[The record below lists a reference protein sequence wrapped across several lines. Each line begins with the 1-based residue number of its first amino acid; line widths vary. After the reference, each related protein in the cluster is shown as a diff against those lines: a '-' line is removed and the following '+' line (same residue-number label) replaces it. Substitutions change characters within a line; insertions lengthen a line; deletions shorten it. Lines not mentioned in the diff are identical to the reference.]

1 MSDLKIF
8 TDNVE
13 GKAVNQIHELLRQE
27 PFKNCKVRIMPD
39 VHAGKGCVI
48 GFTADLGDKV
58 IPNIVGVDI
67 GCGMLCVELG
77 KIELNLEK
85 LDNTIHEVIPA
96 GRNIREQRL
105 TEFSRINELYCLRE
119 LKETKKFN
127 RAIGTL
133 GGGNHFIEVDEDDE
147 GNKYLVIHTGSRN
160 MGKQVADYY
169 QNLAIELCSGKEE
182 MYQKKEEI
190 IRTYKEQGRKSE
202 IQKAIKELEKEYKNN
217 KPNLPNELCYLGGK
231 YREMYLH
238 DMRICQKYA
247 SLNRK
252 YIAKQILLNY
262 FEIKDSYQ
270 LRFYWVGKN
279 YWYTQDMVN
288 YPFNVFETI
297 HNYISFEDN
306 IVRKGAIS
314 AKKGE
319 RVLIPINMR
328 DGSIIAVGKG
338 NNDWNQSAPHG
349 AGRIMS
355 RGQAKETFNL
365 QEFEYSMKGIYTTSV
380 NQSTIDEAPFVYK
393 PMQEIIDN
401 IKDTVAIEKIIK
413 PIYNFKASN

>member
-1 MSDLKIF
+1 MKNLKIF
-8 TDNVE
+8 TKNIE
-13 GKAVNQIHELLRQE
+13 QEAINQINLLLEQE
-27 PFKNCKVRIMPD
+27 PFKDCKARIMPD

-48 GFTADLGDKV
+48 GFTADLGEKV

-77 KIELNLEK
+77 NIELDLGK
-85 LDNTIHEVIPA
+85 LDNIINQCVPA
-96 GRNIREQRL
+96 GRNIREHKL
-105 TEFSRINELYCLRE
+105 INFEKINELCCLRE
-119 LKETKKFN
+119 LKETNKFN

-133 GGGNHFIEVDEDDE
+133 GGGNHFIEVDADEE

-160 MGKQVADYY
+160 LGKQVADYY

-190 IRTYKEQGRKSE
+190 IRTYKEQGKKSE
-202 IQKAIKELEKEYKNN
+202 IQKALKELEKEYKGN
-217 KPNLPNELCYLGGK
+217 KPNLPNELCYLTGK

-238 DMRICQKYA
+238 DMRICQEYA
-247 SLNRK
+247 SLNRLH
-252 YIAKQILLNY
+252 IAREILFHY
-262 FEIKDSYQ
+262 FQ
-270 LRFYWVGKN
+270 LTVISSIINPPILEKR
-279 YWYTQDMVN
+279 
-288 YPFNVFETI
+288 FETI

-338 NNDWNQSAPHG
+338 NIDWNNSAPHG

-355 RGQAKETFNL
+355 RMKAKETFDL
-365 QEFEYSMKGIYTTSV
+365 EEFKDSMKDIYSTSV
-380 NQSTIDEAPFVYK
+380 VEETIDEAPFVYK
-393 PMQEIIDN
+393 PMHEIIDN
-401 IKDTVAIEKIIK
+401 IKDTVEIIKIIR
-413 PIYNFKASN
+413 PIYNFKAKN